1 MIIQGLVFALSVLCL
16 PWVPSTL
23 YDWLSCPEHL
33 QRTLCLDTED
43 TSPEFPIPAEQVKRV
58 AIIGA
63 GSGGLAALKT
73 FIHDIPKPDGQR
85 WEIELLEQRS
95 GLGGIWSAQRRDPG
109 LILTDLFYNI
119 GYKMTIQ
126 PGIHTFRKHHST
138 LNCARTPLPQQVIT
152 NLPTDPLTEY

>member
-1 MIIQGLVFALSVLCL
+1 MIFQGLAFALSVLCL

-33 QRTLCLDTED
+33 QRTLCPHTGD
-43 TSPEFPIPAEQVKRV
+43 TSPKFPIPAERVKRV

-63 GSGGLAALKT
+63 GSGGLATLKT
-73 FIHDIPKPDGQR
+73 FMHDIPKPDGQR

-109 LILTDLFYNI
+109 LILTGLFYNRL
-119 GYKMTIQ
+119 Q
-126 PGIHTFRKHHST
+126 DDNS
-138 LNCARTPLPQQVIT
+138 ARYPYLPETPLYPQLRT
-152 NLPTDPLTEY
+152 NTPAPTSDHKFAH

>member
-1 MIIQGLVFALSVLCL
+1 MIFQGLAFALSVLCL

-33 QRTLCLDTED
+33 QRTLCPHTGD
-43 TSPEFPIPAEQVKRV
+43 TSPKFPIPAERVKRV

-63 GSGGLAALKT
+63 GSGGLATLKT
-73 FIHDIPKPDGQR
+73 FMHDIPKPDGQR

-109 LILTDLFYNI
+109 LTLTGLFYNI
-119 GYKMTIQ
+119 GCKMTIQ
-126 PGIHTFRKHHST
+126 PGIHTFRKHRYT
-138 LNCARTPLPQQVIT
+138 PNCARTRLPQQVIT
-152 NLPTDPLTEY
+152 NSLTEPLTEY